1 MIKHFKNFFKNP
13 GVQIFLLL
21 AAAPAL
27 TATVILPLLTQ
38 PNSGLNVL
46 GIVLFLFIIF
56 TITRLV
62 IRLMNK
68 DF

>member
-46 GIVLFLFIIF
+46 GIVLFFIYNIYN
-56 TITRLV
+56 
-62 IRLMNK
+62 NK
-68 DF
+68 IGNKINE